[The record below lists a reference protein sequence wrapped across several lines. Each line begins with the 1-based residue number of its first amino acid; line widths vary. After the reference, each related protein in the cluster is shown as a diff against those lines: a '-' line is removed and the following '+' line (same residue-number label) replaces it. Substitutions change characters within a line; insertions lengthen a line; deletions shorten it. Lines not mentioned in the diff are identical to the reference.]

1 MKFTTMDEYL
11 RSEAEMAIAKITNR
25 ENVDFDERFVEKHLN
40 NYKGILNQLDFKVE
54 SIEHQDEEVHMDM
67 TIYNE
72 GEEVGSIYPIF
83 KELSPGFWVVK

>member
-1 MKFTTMDEYL
+1 MDEYL

-40 NYKGILNQLDFKVE
+40 NYKGI
-54 SIEHQDEEVHMDM
+54 
-67 TIYNE
+67 
-72 GEEVGSIYPIF
+72 F